1 MRFLTLT
8 AGFAVVAAFAL
19 ACAGRDPAPTD
30 ADLFRGEVLQRVD
43 LRFGEGDWAALKKA
57 FRDNTYY
64 PADLTWNGHTVA
76 RVGVR
81 SRGHGSRSG
90 AKPGL
95 LVDMN
100 RYTPGQT
107 FLGLKALVLDNLTQ
121 DASGVR
127 ETVAMRFYS
136 RLNVPAPR
144 EAHTRLYVNG
154 DYAGLY
160 VIIEEVDEFLVSRLF
175 GHVDHAGQD
184 AGSLFE
190 FNYTTGVPW
199 RFDYL
204 GPKLAPYKDR
214 FDIKDKHGRADD
226 AIWGP
231 VETLTRLAS
240 ETSPD
245 AFADTIKAH
254 LDLEAFMRYVAAQNF
269 VAQHDGLLGYAGA
282 NNFYLYRRSGGSHV
296 LIAWDEDNA
305 FASPDFALDTRH
317 DENVVMRKLMAQ
329 DALRARYYGLLQT
342 AAAAAAEVTPGRPD
356 GWLRGEI
363 KAQLD
368 LIARAK
374 YDDLQSP
381 FSSHEQFAAQEL
393 MLGFPAARV
402 RFVACQLAR
411 QSGTPAAGCQ

>member
-1 MRFLTLT
+1 MVGQHGGAVEGGAAV
-8 AGFAVVAAFAL
+8 AGNQPGILVENRSVCLGRRDGLAILPWPIGGAGARCAASSAVDRRATQIV
-19 ACAGRDPAPTD
+19 
-30 ADLFRGEVLQRVD
+30 QR
-43 LRFGEGDWAALKKA
+43 
-57 FRDNTYY
+57 
-64 PADLTWNGHTVA
+64 GHTWYRFA
-76 RVGVR
+76 TRPTCQAHAIPHIDGRFRRGRGVR
-81 SRGHGSRSG
+81 AGLCRPRLG
-90 AKPGL
+90 A
-95 LVDMN
+95 D
-100 RYTPGQT
+100 RC
-107 FLGLKALVLDNLTQ
+107 
-121 DASGVR
+121 R
-127 ETVAMRFYS
+127 
-136 RLNVPAPR
+136 
-144 EAHTRLYVNG
+144 HVNG

-160 VIIEEVDEFLVSRLF
+160 VIIEEVDEFLVSRFF

-184 AGSLFE
+184 GGSLFE
-190 FNYTTGVPW
+190 FNYTTSVPW

-296 LIAWDEDNA
+296 FIAWDEDNA